1 MKKIYLIILIIIIIF
16 FVVLIYNKPLNQEE
30 IISEDKT
37 QDIEIPMEKAGERIT
52 KKPFGI
58 EISPENSPISPERFS
73 GYHTGVDY
81 EIFEIEENLDVQI
94 FAICDGKLLKKET
107 ATGYGGIAIQECE
120 LNNQIVTIL
129 YGHIKISS
137 IQQNIGDY
145 ISKGKKLAVLGTGF
159 SQETD
164 NERKHL
170 HLGIHKGLG
179 IDVRGYVETLLQL
192 EDWID
197 FEEYLSNKK

>member
-1 MKKIYLIILIIIIIF
+1 MKKIYLTILIIIIIF

-30 IISEDKT
+30 IISKDKT
-37 QDIEIPMEKAGERIT
+37 PDTELPIEKARERIT

-58 EISPENSPISPERFS
+58 KISPENSPISPEHFS

-81 EIFEIEENLDVQI
+81 EILEGEENTNVQVL
-94 FAICDGKLLKKET
+94 AICDGKLLKKET

-120 LNNQIVTIL
+120 LNDQIVTVL

-137 IQQNIGDY
+137 IQQNIEDY
-145 ISKGKKLAVLGTGF
+145 ISKGDKLALLGAGF

-164 NERKHL
+164 GERKHL
-170 HLGIHKGLG
+170 HLSIHKGPD
-179 IDVRGYVETLLQL
+179 IDIRGYVQNESGLK
-192 EDWID
+192 DWID
-197 FEEYLSNKK
+197 FEEYLRK